1 MEEETN
7 PEPATVILVGPL
19 PAGILEGVMDV
30 TEGGAGVVGAVGG
43 AGLVGVVAGGVE
55 DPPQPKDRKTSRPEQ
70 TNSNGRKRSP

>member
-30 TEGGAGVVGAVGG
+30 TEGGAGVVGG

-55 DPPQPKDRKTSRPEQ
+55 DPPQPKDRKTSRPEE